1 MNYTYSK
8 QGQTISYLLMGS
20 GLIAAIAGYITADHE
35 KLTERLWANLLI
47 DNFYFL
53 AISLFGVF
61 FIALQYA
68 SRSGWWVVVK
78 RVAEAMSTFL
88 IIPGIIMIVVFLV
101 GGHQLYHHWIEHG
114 LTDPAAPNYDEVIAG
129 KSGYL
134 NTPFFLIRM
143 LIYIAGWVG
152 AGYLFRKYSKL
163 EDETGDIKYYKKS
176 FTTAAVFLP
185 FFAVTSV
192 MAAWDWIMSIDAHWY
207 STMYGWYIFGGLWV
221 CGIAMMLLLTVHLKS
236 KGYLPM
242 VNENHFH
249 ELGRMLFAT
258 SFLWTYLWFCQF
270 MLIWYSN
277 IPEEVAYYQARFHD
291 YKVPFFGMLLFNFF
305 APMLILISRDSKR
318 SLAYISTIA
327 VLVLIGHWI
336 NTFVL
341 IMPGTVGAHWHI
353 GLLEI
358 GFYLVYLGLF
368 LFVVR
373 KSLEKARAVV
383 ANDPFLV
390 ESEHFHM

>member
-8 QGQTISYLLMGS
+8 QGQTISYA
-20 GLIAAIAGYITADHE
+20 LIAGGVLAAIIGYMTADTE
-35 KLTERLWANLLI
+35 RLTERLWANLLL

-53 AISLFGVF
+53 GISLFSIF

-68 SRSGWWVVVK
+68 AQSGWWVSVK

-88 IIPGIIMIVVFLV
+88 IIPGIIMVFIFLV
-101 GGHQLYHHWIEHG
+101 GGHHLYHHWLEEG
-114 LTDPAAPNYDEVIAG
+114 VTDPASANYDKVIAG
-129 KSGYL
+129 KSAYL
-134 NTPFFLIRM
+134 NMPFFLIRM

-163 EDETGDIKYYKKS
+163 EDESSDVLYYRKS
-176 FTTAAVFLP
+176 FKTAVIFLP

-192 MAAWDWIMSIDAHWY
+192 TAAWDWLMSIDTHWY
-207 STMYGWYIFGGLWV
+207 STMYGWYIFGGMWAS
-221 CGIAMMLLLTVHLKS
+221 GTAMMLLFSIHLKN
-236 KGYLPM
+236 KGYFPG
-242 VNENHFH
+242 VNDNHFH

-277 IPEEVAYYQARFHD
+277 IPEEVTYYQARFHA
-291 YKVPFFGMLLFNFF
+291 YNVPFFGMLLFNFA
-305 APMLILISRDSKR
+305 APMLVLMARDSKR
-318 SLAYISTIA
+318 SMGYTATIA
-327 VLVLIGHWI
+327 VMVLIGHWV
-336 NTFVL
+336 NTFCL
-341 IMPGTVGAHWHI
+341 IMPGTVGDKWHM
-353 GLLEI
+353 GLLEL
-358 GFYLVYLGLF
+358 GLYLLYLGIF

-373 KSLEKARAVV
+373 KALEKRRVIV
-383 ANDPFLV
+383 AHDPYLV